1 MQLIVQLLQNQFG
14 NWRSLVS
21 YNKKTEE
28 QIKGKESNLDEI
40 LIALNSILFKIV

>member
-21 YNKKTEE
+21 YNKTEE
-28 QIKGKESNLDEI
+28 QIKRKESNLDEI
-40 LIALNSILFKIV
+40 SIALNSILFKIV